1 MKIKEYL
8 KKLYDDPKKFFTNV
22 AFFLVLGVLFMLV
35 GKTGAG
41 LLNINNDEKVVEKP
55 KKEVVEESDVE
66 VSTSE
71 SQQTIG
77 TKDYEEKLKRDV
89 ENTLNQI
96 HGVGKVTVAIY
107 FEGSSESIPA
117 VNSNDSN
124 KKTEEKDKEGGTRV
138 ITENAKSTTIVTT
151 GESSKN
157 KALIVKEVR
166 PTIGGVMIVAEGANS
181 SSVKEEVIGA
191 VKTLLNLPS
200 NKVFVAPMKKS

>member
-8 KKLYDDPKKFFTNV
+8 KKLYEDPKKFFTNV

-41 LLNINNDEKVVEKP
+41 LLNINSDKKSIDKPAKEIVEDS
-55 KKEVVEESDVE
+55 EVE
-66 VSTSE
+66 VTSSE
-71 SQQTIG
+71 SQQTTG
-77 TKDYEEKLKRDV
+77 VKDYEEKLKKDV

-96 HGVGKVTVAIY
+96 AGVGKVTVAIY

-124 KKTEEKDKEGGTRV
+124 KKTEEKDKEGGVRT
-138 ITENAKSTTIVTT
+138 ITENNKSSTVVTT
-151 GESSKN
+151 GESSKS

-166 PTIGGVMIVAEGANS
+166 PTIGGVMIVAEGATN
-181 SSVKEEVIGA
+181 SSVKEDVIGA
-191 VKTLLNLPS
+191 VKTLLNLPA